1 MAKVPSRSYCRTEAP
16 FVPLALELPSP
27 TQRKVSK
34 RHCDLMA
41 LFEVF
46 MVYGEDRDNPGVQH
60 KFVAADDM
68 KQAELKSGLVADP
81 AWVFD
86 YVMMFNR
93 PICEVNVKEK
103 PSEVANV
110 EKKRKTT

>member
-1 MAKVPSRSYCRTEAP
+1 MEAP
-16 FVPLALELPSP
+16 FVPLALELPIS
-27 TQRKVSK
+27 TQKPVVSIVELTVSK

-68 KQAELKSGLVADP
+68 KQAELKSGLIADP
-81 AWVFD
+81 AWDFD

-93 PICEVNVKEK
+93 PICEVNLKER
-103 PSEVANV
+103 PLEVANV
-110 EKKRKTT
+110 EKKRKAT